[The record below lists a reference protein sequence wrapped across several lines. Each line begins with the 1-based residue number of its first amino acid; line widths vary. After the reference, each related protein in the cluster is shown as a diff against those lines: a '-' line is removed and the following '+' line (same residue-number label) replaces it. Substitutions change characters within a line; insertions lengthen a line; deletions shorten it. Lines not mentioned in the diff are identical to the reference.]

1 MHNWWLLIKNVDDLF
16 GTQNFKNIDIDN
28 VSPNVD
34 DLIGTPKIYNVAY
47 WIGYEKFNNQPT
59 LATMDVRGWVP

>member
-1 MHNWWLLIKNVDDLF
+1 MHNWWLLIKNVHDLIC
-16 GTQNFKNIDIDN
+16 TQNFKNIDIDN

-47 WIGYEKFNNQPT
+47 WIGYEKFNNQLT
-59 LATMDVRGWVP
+59 LVTRDVREWVP